1 MLAELPVPVPE
12 DEVPPVLVPPGLV
25 GEDVTVC
32 VVAVTDSVLVSVV
45 AVPVVTVDVSVVL
58 TDSDVPLTGPPGLLL
73 VVSAVP
79 VLVPSVVG
87 VISTTVVSV
96 IAEAPASVVVKTI
109 VVFSMP
115 EKESEPVPK
124 SDVDVLD
131 SCEDGDSRLLMRD
144 Q

>member
-12 DEVPPVLVPPGLV
+12 DEVPPVLVLPGLV

-73 VVSAVP
+73 VSAVP